1 MTARSSHL
9 NCALVIGPFR
19 KTNQQTMNQRT
30 LEYQKIY
37 QSRKSVP
44 LWMRSP
50 RSKLLVYPFYALFAF
65 SSVLVPAYYT
75 GVAITGKHY
84 D

>member
-1 MTARSSHL
+1 MH
-9 NCALVIGPFR
+9 N
-19 KTNQQTMNQRT
+19 RT

-50 RSKLLVYPFYALFAF
+50 RSKVIVYPFYALFAF
-65 SSVLVPAYYT
+65 SSVLVPAYYL
-75 GVAITGKHY
+75 GGAIIGKKY